1 MEKKLLLNSKI
12 LEREKKI
19 ILGNRVPKDFFVTS
33 GVGESDITIHAGS
46 FHLALKDAGIEKY
59 NIINYSSILP
69 AIANQIE
76 KPQNLVHG
84 SVMETIMACAHSTKG
99 QLATAG
105 LIWGWLFN
113 RLTGE
118 KYGGV
123 VCEYNGHEDEKD
135 AKEILEKSLL
145 ELYDG
150 FCDEFEI
157 RNIDIIIR
165 SFVPK
170 KKYGTALVS
179 ICFVNHEYSVLGSQ
193 E

>member
-1 MEKKLLLNSKI
+1 MERNLLESEL
-12 LEREKKI
+12 LVEEKKI
-19 ILGNRVPKDFFVTS
+19 ILGNRIPKDFFVTS
-33 GVGESDITIHAGS
+33 GIGESDITIHAGS

-76 KPQNLVHG
+76 RPQNLVHG
-84 SVMETIMACAHSTKG
+84 SVMETIMACAHAEKG
-99 QLATAG
+99 EVATAG
-105 LIWGWLFN
+105 LVWGWLFN

-118 KYGGV
+118 KYGGL
-123 VCEYNGHEDEKD
+123 VCEYNGHDNEKE
-135 AKEILEKSLL
+135 AREILEKSLL

-150 FCDEFEI
+150 FCDDFELRSVEI
-157 RNIDIIIR
+157 MIR

-170 KKYGTALVS
+170 KKYGTALTS
-179 ICFVNHEYSVLGSQ
+179 ICFVNHEFPVLDNR